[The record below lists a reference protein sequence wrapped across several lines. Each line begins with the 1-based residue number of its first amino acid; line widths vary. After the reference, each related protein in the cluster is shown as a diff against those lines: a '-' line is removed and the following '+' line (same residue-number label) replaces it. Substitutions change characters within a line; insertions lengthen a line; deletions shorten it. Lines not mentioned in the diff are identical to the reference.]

1 MTSSGE
7 YQDRRSQDKINCSRT
22 IWILATNAHD
32 PIIQDF
38 SANNTR
44 VLFVDD
50 DESEK
55 ERVLKQLSKQIK
67 QDFLAHH
74 GVCCDV
80 RSSSLCEDLQ

>member
-1 MTSSGE
+1 MGPLGE

-38 SANNTR
+38 SANNNR

-74 GVCCDV
+74 GVCC
-80 RSSSLCEDLQ
+80 SISI